1 MARIRFVQLHWF
13 ILKVFCTVVAVLHY
27 VRTVQAACG
36 DQDND
41 ICLGENVPEELVLG
55 SDFQVIVVSWLC
67 VS

>member
-1 MARIRFVQLHWF
+1 M
-13 ILKVFCTVVAVLHY
+13 AVLHY